1 MTTGADGDKNGS
13 SPQFGRQAGGARERH
28 ATSASA
34 INFQS
39 PANKTWRQEEMQKI
53 PKGKRNVSHMED
65 SRCAVRLVNA
75 FSPSVLAGIGNWQR
89 RDAEN
94 RKNVVN
100 NVRAIQAN

>member
-1 MTTGADGDKNGS
+1 
-13 SPQFGRQAGGARERH
+13 
-28 ATSASA
+28 
-34 INFQS
+34 
-39 PANKTWRQEEMQKI
+39 MQKI

-100 NVRAIQAN
+100 NVRKQFRQSKLDPWRCT